1 MTKPLAKL
9 IPLLARGV
17 MPTAAV
23 VSGLLSPVC
32 QGAPGDLDPS
42 FADHG
47 RLGPLFGFS
56 GPIWSLEPLAND
68 EMFFGGG
75 NFDEGCFG
83 GGWYCYYEFDASG
96 FFGKLSTQG
105 VVDPAYDAAGL
116 ENTEVRDVVLQPDG
130 KAIAVGRTVTESNLH
145 SVMAVFRLNAN
156 GSLDHSFGI
165 AGMAL
170 LPTGTDELGS
180 GSSVSLDPDGR
191 IVVAGYRNG
200 ELAVVRL
207 LPNGS
212 LDSTFGAGGV
222 FVGPG
227 VDSAEARTQILRTA
241 FGTYRVATNLSDP
254 RASAPSPCQIVGLTV
269 NGALDTSFG
278 TSGIVDLSSVLGP
291 TAFCSSAISQSDGR
305 LLVAGAAESQA
316 FVTRLQA
323 SGVADPSF
331 ATDSVGDT
339 MNAAT
344 ALALGQNG
352 SVLVAGRGP
361 DGVTGALVARLQ
373 ADGELDVLFGNS
385 GSTQIDLDRDWLSTP
400 IVHEMAVLPNGRV
413 MVAGADHAFGPAR
426 PFVVRLV
433 GEGGA
438 GPGVVSAA
446 QPLMTAKEENQQAV
460 VTVRRTGGSAGNISV
475 AYRTLTSLIPDAT
488 PGVDFT
494 SVSGRLEWADGDAS
508 DRRILVPLIADT
520 ATATPEWLEYFRVEL
535 SDLQGAAGFGTRG
548 TEVQILADG
557 APGGQFAIEA
567 YSSDESSGVLRA
579 YVFRNYYSEGAV
591 SVTVTPIAGT
601 ATAGEDF
608 VATPVT
614 LSWSDGDSNVQWI
627 DIAITDDSTAE
638 PFETFNLQ
646 LSNPTG
652 GAIIGPRSVTTATIL
667 ASDQIVPPRPPSPP
681 SPPVNQ
687 PPRYGAGSLGYFS
700 VLFLGVAGFLRAVRR
715 KVLGAPSRADQERV
729 SSVSS

>member
-1 MTKPLAKL
+1 MKKPLAKL
-9 IPLLARGV
+9 IPVLARGV
-17 MPTAAV
+17 VPTAAV

-32 QGAPGDLDPS
+32 QAAPGDLDPT

-75 NFDEGCFG
+75 NFDEGCR
-83 GGWYCYYEFDASG
+83 GGWYCYYYDEFDASG
-96 FFGKLSTQG
+96 FFGKVSSQG
-105 VVDPAYDAAGL
+105 VVDPVYDAASL
-116 ENTEVRDVVLQPDG
+116 ENTEVRDVALQPDG

-145 SVMAVFRLNAN
+145 SAMAVFRLNAN

-165 AGMAL
+165 AGMAR
-170 LPTGTDELGS
+170 LPTGSDELGN

-191 IVVAGYRNG
+191 IVVAGYGNG

-207 LPNGS
+207 LPSGS
-212 LDSTFGAGGV
+212 LDSTFGVGGV
-222 FVGPG
+222 FVGPS
-227 VDSAEARTQILRTA
+227 VDSADARTQILRTA
-241 FGTYRVATNLSDP
+241 SGAYRVATNLSDP
-254 RASAPSPCQIVGLTV
+254 RAAVPSTCKIVGLTV

-278 TSGIVDLSSVLGP
+278 TSGIADLSAVSGP
-291 TAFCSSAISQSDGR
+291 TAFCNSAISQSDGR
-305 LLVAGAAESQA
+305 LLVAGAAESHA

-339 MNAAT
+339 MNEAT

-413 MVAGADHAFGPAR
+413 MVAGADHAFGPER

-446 QPLMTAKEENQQAV
+446 QPLIGANEESQQTV
-460 VTVRRTGGSAGNISV
+460 VTVLRTGGSTGNISV
-475 AYRTLTSLIPDAT
+475 AYRTLTDLIPDAT
-488 PGVDFT
+488 PGQDFAP
-494 SVSGRLEWADGDAS
+494 VSGQLDWADGDAS
-508 DRRILVPLIADT
+508 ERRITVPLMADT
-520 ATATPEWLEYFRVEL
+520 ATATPEEFEYFQVEL
-535 SDLQGAAGFGTRG
+535 SAVQGGAGFGTRR
-548 TEVQILADG
+548 TQVQIAPDG
-557 APGGQFAIEA
+557 APAGQFAIEA
-567 YSSDESSGVLRA
+567 YGSSDESSGVVRA

-601 ATAGEDF
+601 ATAAEDF

-667 ASDQIVPPRPPSPP
+667 ASDQRVPPRPPPA
-681 SPPVNQ
+681 PVPANQ
-687 PPRYGAGSLGYFS
+687 SQRSGAGSLGYFS
-700 VLFLGVAGFLRAVRR
+700 VLLLGVAGFLRAVRR
-715 KVLGAPSRADQERV
+715 KVRAARLERRAIV
-729 SSVSS
+729 TSG